1 MEVREAEA
9 DEEPTGRKH
18 SGKMEILSD
27 SFQIKHFTHG
37 ASSGLRVTDSAFP
50 TNPRV
55 SVTFTLC
62 LRWAR

>member
-1 MEVREAEA
+1 MEIREAEA
-9 DEEPTGRKH
+9 DEEPTSRKH

-27 SFQIKHFTHG
+27 SFQIKHFTRG
-37 ASSGLRVTDSAFP
+37 ASSRLRVPESAFP

-62 LRWAR
+62 LHWAR